1 MTLEFVVQHFIFSH
15 QQGLCQ
21 DKYKVVGDVTYERAV
36 FNADACKDLERIL
49 KVIRNSI
56 HDELSLYAYEAQLSR
71 YVMTIKYRSFHPHH
85 YHLSFHPHHY
95 HSSTSKRRRR
105 ATWALEHWANTCS
118 LLDWIYVNF
127 II

>member
-1 MTLEFVVQHFIFSH
+1 MTLEFVVQHFIFPH

-21 DKYKVVGDVTYERAV
+21 DKYKVVGDVTYERAF

-71 YVMTIKYRSFHPHH
+71 YAMTIQYRSFHPHLH
-85 YHLSFHPHHY
+85 HHY

-105 ATWALEHWANTCS
+105 ATWASEHWVNTS
-118 LLDWIYVNF
+118 LDWIYVNF